1 MYYNNLNRQEDDD
14 DLKFIP
20 LNIKEPFLD
29 KDSSWFPMIDTALP
43 TFCDLPNSFVL
54 GFSSSVDNSNLEGNS
69 LKTLDFIQ
77 NSNLNVPNTGNNQ
90 AINEFNN
97 SFNLEYPSETLSEE
111 LYSYNKDG
119 GCKSINSSNNNNVNM
134 PNMNNGNMN
143 GMNMNNGNMN
153 GMNMSNGNMN
163 GMNMNNGNMNGM
175 NMNNGNMNGM
185 NTNNG
190 NMQGYNSSYGNM
202 QGYNSNYGNNQGS
215 NTNKIN
221 NTGGMNNTNMKGLNG
236 YNYNNQEARIQEGK
250 NTRVSTNTNKD
261 ELIHMNLLRSI
272 NLDDYLYD
280 GYRGE
285 SGNLMQE
292 IDRIFNLIKSDNS
305 IMDTFKAYNL
315 PKPISDLI
323 IKKIIKMTLEN
334 SKCKWGE

>member
-43 TFCDLPNSFVL
+43 TFSDLPNSFVL

-134 PNMNNGNMN
+134 PNM
-143 GMNMNNGNMN
+143 
-153 GMNMSNGNMN
+153 S
-163 GMNMNNGNMNGM
+163 
-175 NMNNGNMNGM
+175 NGNMNGM

-202 QGYNSNYGNNQGS
+202 QGYNSNYGNNQGN
-215 NTNKIN
+215 NTSKLN

-236 YNYNNQEARIQEGK
+236 YNYNNNQEAGIQDEK
-250 NTRVSTNTNKD
+250 NTRVSPNTNKD

-285 SGNLMQE
+285 SGDLMQE
-292 IDRIFNLIKSDNS
+292 IDRIFNLVKSDNS

>member
-43 TFCDLPNSFVL
+43 TFSDLPNSFVL

-119 GCKSINSSNNNNVNM
+119 GCKSINGSMNNNVNM
-134 PNMNNGNMN
+134 PNMN
-143 GMNMNNGNMN
+143 
-153 GMNMSNGNMN
+153 NGNMN

-190 NMQGYNSSYGNM
+190 NMQGYNS
-202 QGYNSNYGNNQGS
+202 NYGNNTS
-215 NTNKIN
+215 KLN

-236 YNYNNQEARIQEGK
+236 YNYNNQEAGIQDEK
-250 NTRVSTNTNKD
+250 NTRVSPNTNKD
-261 ELIHMNLLRSI
+261 ELIHMNLLRSL
-272 NLDDYLYD
+272 NFDDYLYD

-292 IDRIFNLIKSDNS
+292 IDRIFNLVKSDNS

>member
-14 DLKFIP
+14 DLKFVP

-43 TFCDLPNSFVL
+43 TFSDLPNSFVL

-77 NSNLNVPNTGNNQ
+77 NSNLNTPNMGNNQ
-90 AINEFNN
+90 AANEFNN
-97 SFNLEYPSETLSEE
+97 NFNLEYPSETLSDE

-119 GCKSINSSNNNNVNM
+119 ECKSINGSMNNNVNM
-134 PNMNNGNMN
+134 P
-143 GMNMNNGNMN
+143 
-153 GMNMSNGNMN
+153 
-163 GMNMNNGNMNGM
+163 

-202 QGYNSNYGNNQGS
+202 KGYNSNYGNNQGN
-215 NTNKIN
+215 NTSKLN

-236 YNYNNQEARIQEGK
+236 YNYNNQEAGIQDEK

-261 ELIHMNLLRSI
+261 ELIHMNLLRSL
-272 NLDDYLYD
+272 NFDDYLYD

-292 IDRIFNLIKSDNS
+292 IDRIFNLVKSDNS

>member
-43 TFCDLPNSFVL
+43 TFSDLPNSFVL
-54 GFSSSVDNSNLEGNS
+54 GFSSSVDNSNVEVNL

-77 NSNLNVPNTGNNQ
+77 NSNLNVPNTANNQ
-90 AINEFNN
+90 AVNEFNN
-97 SFNLEYPSETLSEE
+97 SFNLEYPSETLSEQ

-119 GCKSINSSNNNNVNM
+119 GCKSINGSTNNNLNIPNM
-134 PNMNNGNMN
+134 NNNTGNMNGIDMNNGNMN
-143 GMNMNNGNMN
+143 GMNINN
-153 GMNMSNGNMN
+153 
-163 GMNMNNGNMNGM
+163 
-175 NMNNGNMNGM
+175 
-185 NTNNG
+185 
-190 NMQGYNSSYGNM
+190 GNM

-236 YNYNNQEARIQEGK
+236 YNYNNQEAGIQERK
-250 NTRVSTNTNKD
+250 NTRVSPNTNKD

-285 SGNLMQE
+285 SGDLMQE

-323 IKKIIKMTLEN
+323 IKKIIKITLEN

>member
-119 GCKSINSSNNNNVNM
+119 GCKSINGSMNNNVNM
-134 PNMNNGNMN
+134 PNMN
-143 GMNMNNGNMN
+143 
-153 GMNMSNGNMN
+153 NGNMN

-190 NMQGYNSSYGNM
+190 NMQGYNS
-202 QGYNSNYGNNQGS
+202 NYGNNTS
-215 NTNKIN
+215 KLN

-236 YNYNNQEARIQEGK
+236 YNYNNQEAGIQDEK
-250 NTRVSTNTNKD
+250 NTRVSPNTNKD

-323 IKKIIKMTLEN
+323 IKKIIKITLEN

>member
-97 SFNLEYPSETLSEE
+97 SFNLEYPSEILSEE

-119 GCKSINSSNNNNVNM
+119 ECKSINGSMNNNVNM

-153 GMNMSNGNMN
+153 GMNM
-163 GMNMNNGNMNGM
+163 
-175 NMNNGNMNGM
+175 
-185 NTNNG
+185 NNG

-202 QGYNSNYGNNQGS
+202 QGYNSNYGNNQGN
-215 NTNKIN
+215 NTSKLN

-236 YNYNNQEARIQEGK
+236 YNYNNNQEAGIQDEK
-250 NTRVSTNTNKD
+250 NTRVSPNTNKD
-261 ELIHMNLLRSI
+261 ELIHMNLLRSL
-272 NLDDYLYD
+272 NFDDYLYD

-292 IDRIFNLIKSDNS
+292 IDRIFNLVKSDNS

>member
-43 TFCDLPNSFVL
+43 TFSDLPNSFVL
-54 GFSSSVDNSNLEGNS
+54 GFSSSVDNSNVEGNL

-77 NSNLNVPNTGNNQ
+77 NSNLNVPNTANNQ
-90 AINEFNN
+90 AVNEFNN
-97 SFNLEYPSETLSEE
+97 SFNLEYPSETLSEQ

-119 GCKSINSSNNNNVNM
+119 GCKSINGSTNNNLNI
-134 PNMNNGNMN
+134 PNMNNNTGNMN
-143 GMNMNNGNMN
+143 GID
-153 GMNMSNGNMN
+153 
-163 GMNMNNGNMNGM
+163 MNNGNMNGM

-202 QGYNSNYGNNQGS
+202 QGYNSNYGNNTS
-215 NTNKIN
+215 KLN

-236 YNYNNQEARIQEGK
+236 YNYNNNQEAGIQDEK
-250 NTRVSTNTNKD
+250 NTRVSPNTNKD

-285 SGNLMQE
+285 SGDLMQE
-292 IDRIFNLIKSDNS
+292 IDRIFNLVKSDNS